1 MTMRIT
7 TLAVLVLAGCAG
19 AAESSAGALAAPRS
33 IADHECASCGMIVR
47 EQPAPRAQVVH
58 RDGTHEWFCSIAD
71 LVAYRGSPSPHG
83 RIEHTWVEILPPE
96 VDPAVHDMSEARWV
110 EVERA
115 GFVLGVERN
124 MVMGTPVLSFATEAD
139 ARAAAERLRGRAASW
154 DETERELGGAQ

>member
-1 MTMRIT
+1 MTLRLAA
-7 TLAVLVLAGCAG
+7 LAVLSLAGCAG
-19 AAESSAGALAAPRS
+19 AAESSAGALASPQA

-71 LVAYRGSPSPHG
+71 LVAYRGSPSRHG
-83 RIEHTWVEILPPE
+83 RIEHTWVEILPPD
-96 VDPAVHDMSEARWV
+96 VDPAVHDMGEARWV

-115 GFVLGVERN
+115 AFVLGVERN
-124 MVMGTPVLSFATEAD
+124 MIMGAPVLSFATEAD
-139 ARAAAERLRGRAASW
+139 ARAAAERLGGRTTRW